1 MADSITFGQAISRK
15 RREKEMNQKELAAQ
29 IKREDGEPISPQYLN
44 DIEHDRRS
52 PSSDLM
58 VQQFAKV
65 LGLEADYL
73 YYLAGKYPTD
83 IVDKNLPPEKV
94 QELMVAFRKQ
104 IKGGKKQ
111 S

>member
-58 VQQFAKV
+58 VNQFAKV

-73 YYLAGKYPTD
+73 FYLAGKIPTD
-83 IVDKNLPPEKV
+83 IVERNLSPEKV
-94 QELMVAFRKQ
+94 QELMVAFRKEM
-104 IKGGKKQ
+104 KGSKKK